1 MGSKITTLKAKVL
14 HPNFLRCQFLSSL
27 TLFLHSTTIYTM
39 SYTLQHRDIAGCHL
53 SPGDHCLV
61 TEHNRIIL
69 AKVVKLYPDSNFLQ
83 LKPLNSSAGGRRS
96 KPNPKPIRRE
106 CYNVYRIAD
115 TEITMSILRGAI

>member
-1 MGSKITTLKAKVL
+1 MTFTLAHK
-14 HPNFLRCQFLSSL
+14 
-27 TLFLHSTTIYTM
+27 
-39 SYTLQHRDIAGCHL
+39 DIAGAVL

-69 AKVVKLYPDSNFLQ
+69 ARVIQVYESSNQVQLQ
-83 LKPLNSSAGGRRS
+83 PLSSDAGGRRS
-96 KPNPKPIRRE
+96 KPSLKPIRRD

>member
-1 MGSKITTLKAKVL
+1 M
-14 HPNFLRCQFLSSL
+14 N
-27 TLFLHSTTIYTM
+27 
-39 SYTLQHRDIAGCHL
+39 YTLQHRDIAGAAL

-69 AKVVKLYPDSNFLQ
+69 AQVIKLYANSNQLQ

-96 KPNPKPIRRE
+96 KPSQRPIRRE

-115 TEITMSILRGAI
+115 QEITMSILRGAI